1 MAKKKRSLA
10 QRAALYA
17 RNVWGIESPPWSGA
31 EARRLIAQA
40 YLSGRRSGSGSE
52 VQK

>member
-17 RNVWGIESPPWSGA
+17 RNVWGIESPTWSGN
-31 EARRLIAQA
+31 ETRRLIAKA
-40 YLSGRRSGSGSE
+40 YLAGRRSHSE
-52 VQK
+52 GEK